1 MTSLESRNK
10 NIKTKPTTSST
21 RTSESGQNASARKE
35 SDPSNLITNGHTKSK
50 QKTESKHPSPNRKEG
65 MGSFPS
71 RPSKIP
77 KPTASTRRIS
87 VQAHTTWQESSRENT
102 SHSKPRA
109 NTGSKIPKPRQR
121 VVAPSSGDE
130 KPQAQVESNF
140 NKYSLFKEQ
149 DSSMMRHSETGRH
162 ASKDETHN
170 GNMSPIKNNKTT
182 QNEPLSSLLSSSSL
196 TVSLSHQINSYEQSP
211 FDFIEAPMEDSNNN
225 NNHQIS
231 LLQETM
237 EDIIQN
243 NLVQPPEQQPIEMIS
258 SDSSSELNLEESHQD
273 TQQTQQQ
280 NSQVITIND
289 FPMYSD
295 IFNLSKQGKD
305 KELFKYLADL
315 SQMTSLL
322 TSTNGEAPKS
332 TSQDE
337 DSLYEE
343 AYNKFMNKGVFARL
357 IVKPHIKTLKAIDPE
372 TGNTALHIALLENQT
387 STASLLCKCRRS
399 DSPSTSTN
407 SSVENGQIDSDFMNI
422 DQYNFNK
429 ETALHIATLK
439 NFSSIA
445 HVLVLNGSKAF
456 NIPDAQGRTALQ
468 LAAIYE
474 REQIAHSMCE
484 YGGDI
489 CEMYDDSIIRMVNT
503 DELKNIESKPSD
515 RYGFFVENP
524 QNKWTITDKEGHP
537 ITEYVSIDS
546 VKQPSLFHELYKRR
560 MKEEKRLKKWKS
572 MFAEIKEKHTKG
584 DLEYLPKKF
593 KERVRKGEYFRLKK
607 KPLSAKDAKQID
619 VDIKREFREHRLFA
633 YRYSKHQVSLF
644 NLLRAYCNYNT
655 RLGYTQGMSSIAA
668 MLLMYL
674 SEEDAF
680 WTFCSI
686 MESDHYNMQ
695 EMYFSGL
702 PGVNKATYVFSHIL
716 SKRMKKFMKTFENN
730 EHGIRLD
737 AFCTRWYML
746 NMLTQIHFDVAVLVW
761 DLFLSE
767 GNKVIHSV
775 TVAFMRLFKRQLN
788 KSKCDE
794 SAMLLNH
801 LIDTDFDLEKLMR
814 KTLKSKIKEKTIR
827 SLEQEYEQKQK

>member
-1 MTSLESRNK
+1 
-10 NIKTKPTTSST
+10 
-21 RTSESGQNASARKE
+21 
-35 SDPSNLITNGHTKSK
+35 
-50 QKTESKHPSPNRKEG
+50 
-65 MGSFPS
+65 
-71 RPSKIP
+71 
-77 KPTASTRRIS
+77 
-87 VQAHTTWQESSRENT
+87 
-102 SHSKPRA
+102 
-109 NTGSKIPKPRQR
+109 
-121 VVAPSSGDE
+121 
-130 KPQAQVESNF
+130 
-140 NKYSLFKEQ
+140 
-149 DSSMMRHSETGRH
+149 
-162 ASKDETHN
+162 
-170 GNMSPIKNNKTT
+170 
-182 QNEPLSSLLSSSSL
+182 
-196 TVSLSHQINSYEQSP
+196 
-211 FDFIEAPMEDSNNN
+211 
-225 NNHQIS
+225 
-231 LLQETM
+231 
-237 EDIIQN
+237 
-243 NLVQPPEQQPIEMIS
+243 
-258 SDSSSELNLEESHQD
+258 
-273 TQQTQQQ
+273 
-280 NSQVITIND
+280 
-289 FPMYSD
+289 
-295 IFNLSKQGKD
+295 
-305 KELFKYLADL
+305 
-315 SQMTSLL
+315 
-322 TSTNGEAPKS
+322 
-332 TSQDE
+332 
-337 DSLYEE
+337 
-343 AYNKFMNKGVFARL
+343 
-357 IVKPHIKTLKAIDPE
+357 
-372 TGNTALHIALLENQT
+372 
-387 STASLLCKCRRS
+387 
-399 DSPSTSTN
+399 
-407 SSVENGQIDSDFMNI
+407 
-422 DQYNFNK
+422 
-429 ETALHIATLK
+429 
-439 NFSSIA
+439 
-445 HVLVLNGSKAF
+445 
-456 NIPDAQGRTALQ
+456 
-468 LAAIYE
+468 
-474 REQIAHSMCE
+474 
-484 YGGDI
+484 
-489 CEMYDDSIIRMVNT
+489 
-503 DELKNIESKPSD
+503 
-515 RYGFFVENP
+515 
-524 QNKWTITDKEGHP
+524 
-537 ITEYVSIDS
+537 
-546 VKQPSLFHELYKRR
+546 

-593 KERVRKGEYFRLKK
+593 KERVRKGIPNEARGEAWFYLSHAHILKKNNEGEYFRLKK